1 MIGGRSKL
9 KVTQTSSFSPARATI
24 SMRDTLILNSFMGSS
39 GTSARSASKGLLRL
53 PPRHRECASRALRR
67 LLGSLPYLMDLDTR
81 HRSRVAVLQFVC
93 RERGDSSFLISSDLV
108 RECTGLK
115 MKDGNSLYLV
125 DGVCAVVSDRFYK
138 QSAAFLEIRL
148 AARVFRHDFRIVG
161 ARDYEKTGTCDH
173 EEKTTVCVEDVD
185 TLRIG
190 AKLAP
195 LAAVRAHLIR

>member
-1 MIGGRSKL
+1 MVGGRSKL

-39 GTSARSASKGLLRL
+39 GTS
-53 PPRHRECASRALRR
+53 ASRALRR

-115 MKDGNSLYLV
+115 MKNGNSLHLV

-148 AARVFRHDFRIVG
+148 AARVFGNDFHIVG
-161 ARDYEKTGTCDH
+161 ARDFEKTGTCDH

-185 TLRIG
+185 TL
-190 AKLAP
+190 
-195 LAAVRAHLIR
+195 